1 MAKLLTDEQKIE
13 RAKQR
18 AEQRER
24 MRLLRLEIR
33 RMNAAIDAGDLKKAL
48 TFSDSVKIQLAR
60 LVRGA

>member
-1 MAKLLTDEQKIE
+1 MPKLTDEQKIE

-33 RMNAAIDAGDLKKAL
+33 RMNDAINAGDLKKAHGHSL
-48 TFSDSVKIQLAR
+48 SVEGQLAR
-60 LVRGA
+60 LVRHG

>member
-1 MAKLLTDEQKIE
+1 MAKLLTNEQKIE

-24 MRLLRLEIR
+24 MRQLRLEIR
-33 RMNAAIDAGDLKKAL
+33 RMNDAINAGDLKKAL

-60 LVRGA
+60 LVRSG

>member
-1 MAKLLTDEQKIE
+1 MSKLTDEQKIE

-33 RMNAAIDAGDLKKAL
+33 RMNAAIDAGDLKKAHGH
-48 TFSDSVKIQLAR
+48 SHSIEGQIAR
-60 LVRGA
+60 LTRNA